1 MKSETQ
7 RLTHEQSHMT
17 EKIKD
22 NTDKIENNRQL
33 PYLVGMSSICDNLIP
48 GNVIEILDM
57 DTADGA
63 EEEGY
68 LPRYRYILTIGAN
81 VDLNDIRAGKSAVI
95 KTSTRQTIF
104 LPIIGLVDPDKLKP
118 ADLIGLNK
126 DSYLVL
132 DTIPAEYDSRVK
144 AMEVDEKPTEVYGD
158 IGGLNQQIEELVE
171 AVVLPMQQQE
181 KFKTLGIKPPKG
193 ILLIYRINNRRTHVW
208 STGNRKDTSC
218 QSMCRPK

>member
-1 MKSETQ
+1 M
-7 RLTHEQSHMT
+7 
-17 EKIKD
+17 
-22 NTDKIENNRQL
+22 N
-33 PYLVGMSSICDNLIP
+33 
-48 GNVIEILDM
+48 
-57 DTADGA
+57 
-63 EEEGY
+63 
-68 LPRYRYILTIGAN
+68 
-81 VDLNDIRAGKSAVI
+81 LNDIRVGKSAVI

-104 LPIIGLVDPDKLKP
+104 LPIIGLVDPATLKP

-132 DTIPAEYDSRVK
+132 DTLPAEYDSRVK

-193 ILLIYRINNRRTHVW
+193 MLFHCIRLMIGALMYGPPGTGKTLLARACAAQSNATFLKLAGPQLVQVHPYMPISNH
-208 STGNRKDTSC
+208 SC
-218 QSMCRPK
+218 LLAMVLN